1 MKVSGFTFVRNA
13 IKYDYPVIESI
24 NSILPICD
32 EVVVAVGNSEDS
44 TLELINNMNSSKIKV
59 IQTVWDDS
67 LREGGIVLAKET
79 DKAFANISAD
89 SDWAFYIQADEVL
102 HEKYYDNIYNSMKS
116 NLSDRRI
123 DGLLFDYKH
132 FYGSYD
138 YIGESYRWY
147 RKEIRIIR
155 NDKSIKSYKDAQ
167 GFRKFT
173 DEKLNVVPA
182 NAEIYHYGWVKHP
195 RHQQLKQENFNKLW
209 HQDEWLNKNIIISD
223 EFDYSS
229 VDSLDLFYDSH
240 PLTMIDRIKKVN
252 WKFNHDISKK
262 KYSLKEKIKRLIE
275 KSTGYRIGEYKNY
288 NLIKI

>member
-44 TLELINNMNSSKIKV
+44 TLDLINNMNSSKIKV

-79 DKAFANISAD
+79 DKAFSNISD
-89 SDWAFYIQADEVL
+89 ESDWAFYIQADEVL
-102 HEKYYDNIYNSMKS
+102 HEKYYDNVYNAMKS
-116 NLSDRRI
+116 NMSDRRI

-167 GFRKFT
+167 GFRKFP
-173 DEKLNVVPA
+173 DEKLNVATA
-182 NAEIYHYGWVKHP
+182 NAEIFHYGWVKHP

-209 HQDEWLNKNIIISD
+209 HKDDWLNKNIIVSE

-229 VDSLDLFYDSH
+229 VDSLDLFSDTH
-240 PLTMIDRIKKVN
+240 PLTMIDRIKRVN

-288 NLIKI
+288 KLL